1 MRGIRIKL
9 SVFEFDVLK
18 DLLESRIKQGSLIDP
33 NKSSIVVVAL
43 KNILSQ
49 FETKLNKANERKEQ

>member
-18 DLLESRIKQGSLIDP
+18 ELLQSRIKQGNLVDP
-33 NKSSIVVVAL
+33 NKSSIVVIAL
-43 KNILSQ
+43 SNILKQ
-49 FETKLNKANERKEQ
+49 FQTKMDKAKE